1 MLLRHYIENLD
12 YADLGVHAVLLA
24 DHVRVDAYRRAI
36 TSAVQPGMRVVDVG
50 AGTGVLGRLAAQAG
64 ASVVMVER
72 EKSLCTHM
80 RLLNAL
86 LTPSADIDVVCAK
99 IEDITLSPCD
109 VVIHELIGGRLF
121 DEGMARA
128 LRAFAQRNAW
138 YESSVIMPARTT
150 LWCRFVNVPATA
162 FAGTLPA
169 WTELDRNSHFVEV
182 QEGTDQRSLIW
193 ATSSEDFEPA
203 SEWYAVG
210 EFDLHLVS
218 SWRQSFLVEDI
229 EVCRPANAVLWGVTA
244 ALSDQVVLDL
254 RLGNADPTSW
264 GGTVEQLPHAKSL
277 SAAKYRVTG
286 TWSNNAKREP
296 RWIRTIQQMKC
307 HRTTDTS
314 LLSSTHT

>member
-36 TSAVQPGMRVVDVG
+36 TSAVQPGMRVVDLG

-72 EKSLCTHM
+72 EKNLCTHM

-86 LTPSADIDVVCAK
+86 LTPSADIDVVCAN

-109 VVIHELIGGRLF
+109 VVIYELIGGRLF

-128 LRAFAQRNAW
+128 LHSFANHNAW
-138 YESSVIMPARTT
+138 YKSSRSIPASTS
-150 LWCRFVNVPATA
+150 LWCRFVNVPANS
-162 FAGTLPA
+162 FDGLLPA
-169 WTELDRNSHFVEV
+169 WTDANGGFRVSNKNA
-182 QEGTDQRSLIW
+182 TDQPSLVW
-193 ATSSEDFEPA
+193 ATSSDDFETA
-203 SEWYAVG
+203 SDWYKVG
-210 EFDLHLVS
+210 AFEAHLVS
-218 SWRQSFLVEDI
+218 SWRRSFVIEDMEI
-229 EVCRPANAVLWGVTA
+229 YKPANAVLWGVTA
-244 ALSDQVVLDL
+244 ALSDQVVLDV

-264 GGTVEQLPHAKSL
+264 GGTVEQLPHAKSI

-286 TWSNNAKREP
+286 TWSNDAKSGP
-296 RWIRTIQQMKC
+296 RWIQDVQPLRLTP
-307 HRTTDTS
+307 H
-314 LLSSTHT
+314 